1 MTEKETFANNIL
13 QFNES
18 LSRVSLELPDGFRI
32 VNPFN
37 GPYKEQIKRI
47 TMTFYRKYYNDNNK
61 RRLIL
66 GSSPARR
73 GTAIT
78 GVPFED
84 AQHLHKET
92 GILIDKFH
100 INKSSSNFLYE
111 VIEKYGGVQKFY
123 NNFYMNFVCPL
134 GIVRM
139 NSKGN
144 EVNCNYYDSKRLKSV
159 LYSFI
164 VNSIQTQVSFN
175 IDSTVCYCIG
185 SGENYTF
192 LSKINEKYNFFES
205 IIPLEHPRFIMQY
218 NLNKKDTFLEKY
230 MNALNCKII
239 ECKEVNNEYDIDR

>member
-1 MTEKETFANNIL
+1 MAGKETFANNIL
-13 QFNES
+13 QLNES
-18 LSRVSLELPDGFRI
+18 LSKVLLELPDGFRI
-32 VNPFN
+32 INPFN
-37 GPYKEQIKRI
+37 GPYKDQIKQI
-47 TMTFYRKYYNDNNK
+47 TMAFYKKYYNDNNK

-84 AQHLHKET
+84 AQHLQEDT
-92 GILIDKFH
+92 GILIDNFY

-111 VIEKYGGVQKFY
+111 VIEKYGGSQKFY
-123 NNFYMNFVCPL
+123 NDFYMNFVCPL
-134 GIVRM
+134 GIVRT

-144 EVNCNYYDSKRLKSV
+144 EVNCNYYDSKGLKSA

-192 LSKINEKYNFFES
+192 LSKINEKYKFFET

-218 NLNKKDTFLEKY
+218 NSKKKNTFLEKY
-230 MNALNCKII
+230 MNALNFRII
-239 ECKEVNNEYDIDR
+239 ECKEMNNEYDIDR

>member
-1 MTEKETFANNIL
+1 MAGKETFANNIL
-13 QFNES
+13 QLNES
-18 LSRVSLELPDGFRI
+18 LSKVLLELPDGFRI
-32 VNPFN
+32 INPFN
-37 GPYKEQIKRI
+37 GPYKDQIKQI
-47 TMTFYRKYYNDNNK
+47 TMAFYKKYYNDNNK

-84 AQHLHKET
+84 AQHLQEET
-92 GILIDKFH
+92 GILIDNFY

-111 VIEKYGGVQKFY
+111 VIEKYGGSQKFY
-123 NNFYMNFVCPL
+123 NDFYMNFVCPL
-134 GIVRM
+134 GIVRT

-144 EVNCNYYDSKRLKSV
+144 EVNCNYYDSKGLKSA

-192 LSKINEKYNFFES
+192 LSKINEKYKFFET

-218 NLNKKDTFLEKY
+218 NSKKKNTFLEKY
-230 MNALNCKII
+230 MNALNFRII
-239 ECKEVNNEYDIDR
+239 ECKEMNNEYDIDR

>member
-1 MTEKETFANNIL
+1 MAGKETFANNIL
-13 QFNES
+13 QLNES
-18 LSRVSLELPDGFRI
+18 LSKVLLELPDGFRI
-32 VNPFN
+32 INPFN
-37 GPYKEQIKRI
+37 GPYKAQIKQI
-47 TMTFYRKYYNDNNK
+47 TMAFYKKYYNNNNK

-84 AQHLHKET
+84 AQHLQEET
-92 GILIDKFH
+92 GILIDNFY

-111 VIEKYGGVQKFY
+111 VIEKYGGSQKFY
-123 NNFYMNFVCPL
+123 NDFYMNFVCPL
-134 GIVRM
+134 GIVRT

-144 EVNCNYYDSKRLKSV
+144 EVNCNYYDSKRLKSA

-192 LSKINEKYNFFES
+192 LSKINEKYKFFET

-218 NLNKKDTFLEKY
+218 NSKK
-230 MNALNCKII
+230 KIHSLKNI
-239 ECKEVNNEYDIDR
+239 

>member
-1 MTEKETFANNIL
+1 MAGKETFANNIL
-13 QFNES
+13 QLNES
-18 LSRVSLELPDGFRI
+18 LSKVLLELPDGFRI
-32 VNPFN
+32 INPFN
-37 GPYKEQIKRI
+37 GPYKAQIKQI
-47 TMTFYRKYYNDNNK
+47 TMAFYKKYYNDNNK

-84 AQHLHKET
+84 AQHLQEET
-92 GILIDKFH
+92 GILIDNFY

-111 VIEKYGGVQKFY
+111 VIEKYGGSQKFY
-123 NNFYMNFVCPL
+123 NDFYMNFVCPL
-134 GIVRM
+134 GIVRT

-144 EVNCNYYDSKRLKSV
+144 EVNCNYYDSKRLKSA

-192 LSKINEKYNFFES
+192 LSKINEKYKFFET

-218 NLNKKDTFLEKY
+218 NSKKKNTFLEKY
-230 MNALNCKII
+230 MNALNFRII
-239 ECKEVNNEYDIDR
+239 ECKEMNKEYDID